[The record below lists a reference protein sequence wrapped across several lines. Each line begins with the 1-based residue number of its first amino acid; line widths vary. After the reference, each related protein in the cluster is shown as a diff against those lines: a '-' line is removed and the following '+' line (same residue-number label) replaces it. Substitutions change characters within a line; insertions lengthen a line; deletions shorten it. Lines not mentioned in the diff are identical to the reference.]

1 MKPLLPAL
9 LALVATTPGTFAQEL
24 YQQKLNENRALHG
37 DVQSDFQLS
46 PDGST
51 VVYRADQDTDNV
63 FELYSVPIGGGAT
76 SKLNGP
82 LPPGG
87 DVESDFLISPNGATV
102 VYRADQD
109 TDEVFELYWAPISG
123 GATSKLNDALPPEG
137 NVHPDFLISPDGAT
151 VVYLAD
157 QDTDDVL
164 ELYSVPIGR
173 GGSTTKLNGTLP
185 TYGDVQATFLI
196 SPDGSTVVYHADQ
209 DTDGRDELYSVPISG
224 GVTTK
229 LNGPLAAGEVQP
241 DFLISPDGANVVYR
255 ATEDTD
261 FVYELYSVS
270 ISGGPKTKLNGP
282 LIPDGDVQS
291 DFQLNPDGSTV
302 VYRADQ
308 NTDNVFELYSVPI
321 GGGATTK
328 LNGALPAGGDVETDF
343 QLSPDGSTVVY
354 RADQDTDQVYELFAV
369 WLQNRWI
376 RGGGTWS
383 EGSNWSSGE
392 SPDPT
397 MEAVI
402 TTPAV
407 VRIPWGESA
416 SARSL
421 ALGGGAGASTV
432 LLSGGAILEL
442 PYGMRLAPGA
452 IVGGSGLVWT
462 GENPLSLPAGS
473 GLRAEEGEQLIVQ
486 SGRVSNAGRI
496 EALGTSFFP
505 SKIELAGNLANAA
518 GSGAVVAAHS
528 ILRFPGGVE
537 NSGALAFS
545 AGLNNVLGDINN
557 LPGGLITVSGGST
570 VVFNEDVTNE
580 GIITVSA
587 AGPLASTAIFFGELS
602 GNGVAGSGTVFIEGD
617 MRPGFSP
624 GTMTFGGHLGYGP
637 LARLH
642 LEIAGPDPGHYDRVS
657 VAGNLDLGGSL
668 VVSLLDGYQP
678 PVGASFQLL
687 DADTFTGSFLTLDLP
702 GLPEGRGWDT
712 SRLQSEGLL
721 TVRDTLRETWLAL
734 HFTGTELASPGL
746 QSSLWGWSADPDG
759 DRLSNL
765 LEYALGGDPR
775 VASTTFA
782 DGSPLG
788 TSFEVI
794 DGEAVLSHPLR
805 SDGPLRGI
813 DYVVEFSRDLEAWS
827 ENPPPASTTTLEAHT
842 PPVPG
847 FQQRVLRWPTDGRD
861 FVRLRITLTP

>member
-1 MKPLLPAL
+1 MKPVSAFLLTL
-9 LALVATTPGTFAQEL
+9 LALAPFVFAQEAVQREL
-24 YQQKLNENRALHG
+24 SETRIFLG
-37 DVQSDFQLS
+37 DVGDDHKIS
-46 PDGST
+46 PD
-51 VVYRADQDTDNV
+51 
-63 FELYSVPIGGGAT
+63 
-76 SKLNGP
+76 
-82 LPPGG
+82 
-87 DVESDFLISPNGATV
+87 GATV

-109 TDEVFELYWAPISG
+109 TDGVFELYSVPITG
-123 GATSKLNDALPPEG
+123 GAPTKLNGPLIPGGDVQSG
-137 NVHPDFLISPDGAT
+137 FQISPDGAT
-151 VVYLAD
+151 VVYIAE
-157 QDTDDVL
+157 QDTNGVA
-164 ELYSVPIGR
+164 ELY
-173 GGSTTKLNGTLP
+173 
-185 TYGDVQATFLI
+185 
-196 SPDGSTVVYHADQ
+196 
-209 DTDGRDELYSVPISG
+209 
-224 GVTTK
+224 
-229 LNGPLAAGEVQP
+229 AA
-241 DFLISPDGANVVYR
+241 
-255 ATEDTD
+255 
-261 FVYELYSVS
+261 
-270 ISGGPKTKLNGP
+270 
-282 LIPDGDVQS
+282 
-291 DFQLNPDGSTV
+291 
-302 VYRADQ
+302 
-308 NTDNVFELYSVPI
+308 
-321 GGGATTK
+321 
-328 LNGALPAGGDVETDF
+328 
-343 QLSPDGSTVVY
+343 
-354 RADQDTDQVYELFAV
+354 
-369 WLQNRWI
+369 WLQSRWV
-376 RGGGTWS
+376 RGGGNWS
-383 EGSNWSSGE
+383 TAGNWSSGQAPE
-392 SPDPT
+392 SSV
-397 MEAVI
+397 EAVI
-402 TTPAV
+402 TTPSV
-407 VRIPWGESA
+407 VRIPSGEPA
-416 SARSL
+416 AARSL
-421 ALGGGAGASTV
+421 VLGGGAGASTV

-442 PYGMRLAPGA
+442 SSGATLAPGG
-452 IVGGSGLVWT
+452 VLGGSGLVWM
-462 GENPLSLPAGS
+462 GAQPLSLPAGS

-486 SGRVSNAGRI
+486 SGTVSNAGRI
-496 EALGTSFFP
+496 EALGTPFSP
-505 SKIELAGNLANAA
+505 SKLELSGTLVNAA
-518 GSGAVVAAHS
+518 GSGAVVAHHS
-528 ILRFPGGVE
+528 LLRFPGGME
-537 NSGALAFS
+537 NSGALAFT
-545 AGLNNVLGDINN
+545 GGFNDVFGDISN

-587 AGPLASTAIFFGELS
+587 ARPLTSTAIFLGELS
-602 GNGVAGSGTVFIEGD
+602 GNGVTGSGTVFIEGD

-794 DGEAVLSHPLR
+794 DGEAFLSHPLR

-827 ENPPPASTTTLEAHT
+827 ENPPPAATTTLEAHT

>member
-9 LALVATTPGTFAQEL
+9 LALLATTPGTFAQEP
-24 YQQKLNENRALHG
+24 YRQQLSENRAVVG
-37 DVQSDFQLS
+37 DVLSYQLS
-46 PDGST
+46 PDGAT

-63 FELYSVPIGGGAT
+63 TELYSVPIGGGT
-76 SKLNGP
+76 TTKLSGP
-82 LPPGG
+82 LPPEG
-87 DVESDFLISPNGATV
+87 DVEPT
-102 VYRADQD
+102 
-109 TDEVFELYWAPISG
+109 
-123 GATSKLNDALPPEG
+123 
-137 NVHPDFLISPDGAT
+137 FLISPDGAT
-151 VVYLAD
+151 VVYHAV
-157 QDTDDVL
+157 QDL
-164 ELYSVPIGR
+164 ESGLLY
-173 GGSTTKLNGTLP
+173 
-185 TYGDVQATFLI
+185 
-196 SPDGSTVVYHADQ
+196 
-209 DTDGRDELYSVPISG
+209 
-224 GVTTK
+224 
-229 LNGPLAAGEVQP
+229 
-241 DFLISPDGANVVYR
+241 
-255 ATEDTD
+255 
-261 FVYELYSVS
+261 
-270 ISGGPKTKLNGP
+270 
-282 LIPDGDVQS
+282 
-291 DFQLNPDGSTV
+291 
-302 VYRADQ
+302 
-308 NTDNVFELYSVPI
+308 
-321 GGGATTK
+321 
-328 LNGALPAGGDVETDF
+328 
-343 QLSPDGSTVVY
+343 
-354 RADQDTDQVYELFAV
+354 AV
-369 WLQNRWI
+369 WMQNRWI
-376 RGGGTWS
+376 RAGGTWS

-392 SPDPT
+392 SPGST

-407 VRIPWGESA
+407 VRIPSGESA

-421 ALGGGAGASTV
+421 VLGGGAGASTV

-462 GENPLSLPAGS
+462 GEYPLSLPAGS

-505 SKIELAGNLANAA
+505 SKIELAGKLANAA

-624 GTMTFGGHLGYGP
+624 GTMTFGGDLGYGP
-637 LARLH
+637 LASLH

-657 VAGNLDLGGSL
+657 VAGNLDLAGSL

-687 DADTFTGSFLTLDLP
+687 DADTFTGSFLALDLP

-712 SRLQSEGLL
+712 SRLESEGLL

-734 HFTGTELASPGL
+734 HFTGTELANPAL
-746 QSSLWGWSADPDG
+746 QPSLWGWSADPDG

-794 DGEAVLSHPLR
+794 DGEAILSHPLR

-813 DYVVEFSRDLEAWS
+813 DYVVEFSRDLEDWS
-827 ENPPPASTTTLEAHT
+827 VNPPPAATTTHEAHA

>member
-9 LALVATTPGTFAQEL
+9 LALLATTPGTFAQEP
-24 YQQKLNENRALHG
+24 YRQQLSENRAVVG
-37 DVQSDFQLS
+37 DVSNYQLS
-46 PDGST
+46 PD
-51 VVYRADQDTDNV
+51 
-63 FELYSVPIGGGAT
+63 
-76 SKLNGP
+76 
-82 LPPGG
+82 
-87 DVESDFLISPNGATV
+87 GATV

-109 TDEVFELYWAPISG
+109 TNDVLELYSVPIGGGTTTKLSG
-123 GATSKLNDALPPEG
+123 PLPPGGYVESDFLISPDGAAVVYRADQNTGGLVELYSVPIGSGATTKLSGPLPPGGDVYSDFLISPDGATVVYRADQDTNDVTELYSVPIG
-137 NVHPDFLISPDGAT
+137 GGTTTKLSGPLIPGGDVRPDFLISPDGAT
-151 VVYLAD
+151 VVYRAE
-157 QDTDDVL
+157 QDFESGL
-164 ELYSVPIGR
+164 LY
-173 GGSTTKLNGTLP
+173 
-185 TYGDVQATFLI
+185 
-196 SPDGSTVVYHADQ
+196 
-209 DTDGRDELYSVPISG
+209 
-224 GVTTK
+224 
-229 LNGPLAAGEVQP
+229 
-241 DFLISPDGANVVYR
+241 
-255 ATEDTD
+255 
-261 FVYELYSVS
+261 
-270 ISGGPKTKLNGP
+270 
-282 LIPDGDVQS
+282 
-291 DFQLNPDGSTV
+291 
-302 VYRADQ
+302 
-308 NTDNVFELYSVPI
+308 
-321 GGGATTK
+321 
-328 LNGALPAGGDVETDF
+328 
-343 QLSPDGSTVVY
+343 
-354 RADQDTDQVYELFAV
+354 AV
-369 WLQNRWI
+369 WMQNRWV
-376 RGGGTWS
+376 RAGGTWF

-392 SPDPT
+392 SPGST

-407 VRIPWGESA
+407 VRIPSGESA

-421 ALGGGAGASTV
+421 VLGGGAGASTV

-462 GENPLSLPAGS
+462 GEYPLSLPAGS

-505 SKIELAGNLANAA
+505 SKIELAGKLANAA

-624 GTMTFGGHLGYGP
+624 GTMTFGGDLGYGP
-637 LARLH
+637 LASLH

-657 VAGNLDLGGSL
+657 VAGNLDLAGSL

-687 DADTFTGSFLTLDLP
+687 DADTFTGSFLAVDLP

-712 SRLQSEGLL
+712 SRLESEGLL

-734 HFTGTELASPGL
+734 HFTGTELANLAL
-746 QSSLWGWSADPDG
+746 QPSLWGWSADPDG

-827 ENPPPASTTTLEAHT
+827 ENPPPAATTTLEAHT